1 MDPEK
6 LKAVLDAQD
15 TARDQMYAEQAPVGR
30 FSAPRINA
38 LCKEVNKVLKL
49 IKAPY
54 EAEQIEGPLK
64 DKTPLP
70 PGLMKGLTLV
80 KSMIEE
86 YNKEAD
92 APLKSFEITQL
103 TDDAALAL
111 AGVAITELLRSADF
125 KAFLKEND
133 GNYAELIEFVHN
145 RGYLL
150 DHAKSSHAEGRFVFD
165 WMSNLLTSCIPGWE
179 TIDTSGSIYIELED
193 TDRFR
198 IGLEVNIYNES
209 SEIPNEFS

>member
-1 MDPEK
+1 MPEKMPMGEIDPEK
-6 LKAVLDAQD
+6 LMSVLDAQD

-80 KSMIEE
+80 KSMIED
-86 YNKEAD
+86 YNEEAD

-111 AGVAITELLRSADF
+111 AGVAITELLRSPDF
-125 KAFLKEND
+125 KAFLKENAPEEE
-133 GNYAELIEFVHN
+133 GVEVEVKVEAPLERAPAEAGMPGSPASEMA
-145 RGYLL
+145 LL
-150 DHAKSSHAEGRFVFD
+150 S
-165 WMSNLLTSCIPGWE
+165 
-179 TIDTSGSIYIELED
+179 
-193 TDRFR
+193 
-198 IGLEVNIYNES
+198 
-209 SEIPNEFS
+209 